1 MDTQEI
7 VRKIRNLPQEGLV
20 RTLYET
26 IPWRERPYY
35 EKKIM
40 DPGIKPL
47 REDMVLVGPA
57 YTVGDPWMALDML
70 ADESKSDCVIAIA
83 TSGCEGT
90 FAGGFMATLAQ
101 ADNAVGMLTDGYVTG
116 SAGIIKKDFP
126 VFARGA
132 RIPYA
137 GYAYE
142 GQFQVPI
149 TCGGVLVHP
158 GDIIVGDTD
167 GIMVLAPEEA
177 ARLYEDAQW
186 ITKVVETMT
195 ARYLDKGV
203 RFVDVPGVRE
213 YWRYKAEGTR
223 DEADF
228 YKEWIQKYGSEAS
241 E

>member
-1 MDTQEI
+1 MD
-7 VRKIRNLPQEGLV
+7 IRNVVEGIRDMSQHGV
-20 RTLYET
+20 TRTLYET
-26 IPWRERPYY
+26 IPWKKRPYF
-35 EKKIM
+35 ETKIM
-40 DPGIKPL
+40 DPAIRPL
-47 REDMVLVGPA
+47 REGMVLIGPA
-57 YTVGDPWMALDML
+57 YTVADPWMALDML
-70 ADESKSDCVIAIA
+70 ADESKRGCVLTIA

-90 FAGGFMATLAQ
+90 FVGGFMARLAE
-101 ADNAVGMLTDGYVTG
+101 DDGAVGLLTDGYVTG
-116 SAGIIKKDFP
+116 TASIVKKDLP
-126 VFARGA
+126 VFARGS

-137 GYAYE
+137 GYSFE
-142 GQFQVPI
+142 GRFQVPI